1 MAKYDLNIKKLAF
14 SLLMFPLRS
23 NTVKALIQVLCVAF
37 YGVKARFNS
46 YKNTCDTA
54 LSFNSQVVYI
64 EAALNHYLAEHLS
77 SRITVTDDVATA
89 EPIVVRVREEQKPV
103 VTMFLIKARAYW
115 GFRPFVVSVPIA
127 LEDNVDVMN
136 RIHAIVQRYKF
147 LGVKYV
153 IKFKI

>member
-89 EPIVVRVREEQKPV
+89 EPIVVQQRRAKPV

-115 GFRPFVVSVPIA
+115 GLGPFVVSVPIA
-127 LEDNVDVMN
+127 LEDMSM
-136 RIHAIVQRYKF
+136 
-147 LGVKYV
+147 L
-153 IKFKI
+153 